1 MASQL
6 YQSIEIL
13 SRDKGIEP
21 QIVVAA
27 VEDAIALATRKYYK
41 TTENMRAELDK
52 ESGEI
57 RAYVYKTVVETPEE
71 IADEVNQITLE
82 AARELAPEVEAG
94 GEIRYYKPTEV
105 LGRIAAQMAKQ
116 VIFQKVREAERDTVF
131 LEYNHRLGEVITVAV
146 KRIEP
151 QDTIF
156 ELGRAEARMPRR
168 EQSRLEQFA
177 VGERVRVVLLRVDR
191 AAKGPQV
198 IVSRAAPELVSSLFQ
213 SEVPEIYDG
222 TVTIRA
228 IAREAGERTKI
239 AVLSR
244 DKDVDPVGACVG
256 MKGMR
261 VQSIIR
267 ELRGE
272 KIDIIEYSEE
282 ITTFAEK
289 ALQPAK
295 VSRVSIADLSDKQLE
310 VIVDDTQLSLAI
322 GKKGQNVR
330 LAAKLL
336 GWKIDIKSEEEKRQ
350 EVEQQMSAFSG
361 AGSTA
366 IEQVTELGEQ
376 IIEKLVTAG
385 ITTVEALA
393 DMTPEQLEE
402 IPGIGEKT
410 LEKIATAVRHY
421 FGEYEEGEERPAA
434 ADLAVASG
442 GAESVAGEGAESVA
456 DEGMDGT
463 DGAGGTGGVD
473 LSESSV
479 YGRDE
484 AMPAARTTN
493 DTADAAT
500 IERLED
506 MVGGS
511 LSVVEAPEEAT
522 EDTDETAAESDDPEL
537 ARLSARADA
546 ETEEEIDALE
556 LNLYQ
561 QDDRADARDGS
572 GAIVDEVAEER
583 LAELTE
589 TGPLLDEEGAS
600 SLVPGRED
608 TSAVLAEHHP
618 NTEIARAE
626 TVIEGNMDEPRDER
640 REDVKVDE
648 GAG

>member
-1 MASQL
+1 MASVL
-6 YQSIEIL
+6 YQSIETL

-21 QIVVAA
+21 GIVVGA

-41 TTENMRAELDK
+41 TQENMRAEMDK
-52 ESGEI
+52 ETGEI
-57 RAYVYKTVVETPEE
+57 RAYVFKTVVEGPEQVEDE
-71 IADEVNQITLE
+71 INQMTLD
-82 AARELAPEVEAG
+82 AARELAPEVEVG
-94 GEIRYYKPTEV
+94 GELRFYKDTSP

-131 LEYNHRLGEVITVAV
+131 LEYNHRAGEVLNATV
-146 KRIEP
+146 KRLEP
-151 QDTIF
+151 MDVIF
-156 ELGRAEARMPRR
+156 DLGKAEARMPKR

-198 IVSRAAPELVSSLFQ
+198 IVSRAAPGLVQNLFQ

-239 AVLSR
+239 AVMSR

-295 VSRVSIADLSDKQLE
+295 VSRVSIVDLAEKQLE

-336 GWKIDIKSEEEKRQ
+336 QWKIDIKSEEEKRQ
-350 EVEQQMSAFSG
+350 EVEQQMHAMG
-361 AGSTA
+361 GGPTTPV
-366 IEQVTELGEQ
+366 EQITELGEG
-376 IIEKLVTAG
+376 ILEKLIAAG
-385 ITTVEALA
+385 ITTVEELA

-410 LEKIATAVRHY
+410 LEKISVAVRHY
-421 FGEYEEGEERPAA
+421 FGQYEEGEERP
-434 ADLAVASG
+434 V
-442 GAESVAGEGAESVA
+442 V
-456 DEGMDGT
+456 
-463 DGAGGTGGVD
+463 
-473 LSESSV
+473 
-479 YGRDE
+479 
-484 AMPAARTTN
+484 
-493 DTADAAT
+493 AAT
-500 IERLED
+500 IEHP
-506 MVGGS
+506 
-511 LSVVEAPEEAT
+511 VVETAEEPAAAGAGDEDSSMEKTPEEILAAEAKAVGAVEEVGDVST
-522 EDTDETAAESDDPEL
+522 EDI
-537 ARLSARADA
+537 ADA
-546 ETEEEIDALE
+546 EEAGSESDAFS
-556 LNLYQ
+556 
-561 QDDRADARDGS
+561 DADAREEAIELDNDAVDTLVNDSQEVSSEGIDGD
-572 GAIVDEVAEER
+572 G
-583 LAELTE
+583 
-589 TGPLLDEEGAS
+589 
-600 SLVPGRED
+600 ED
-608 TSAVLAEHHP
+608 
-618 NTEIARAE
+618 R
-626 TVIEGNMDEPRDER
+626 G
-640 REDVKVDE
+640 
-648 GAG
+648 